1 MSKKYPP
8 RDRDFYSPEK
18 HDLVSYSKTGK
29 TYTKLLNPLEDDI
42 VCNNISYSEFDY
54 IEGDMLDDD
63 DI

>member
-29 TYTKLLNPLEDDI
+29 TYTKLPNPLEDDI
-42 VCNNISYSEFDY
+42 VCNNIS
-54 IEGDMLDDD
+54 
-63 DI
+63 

>member
-1 MSKKYPP
+1 MQWLKVL
-8 RDRDFYSPEK
+8 RQ
-18 HDLVSYSKTGK
+18 
-29 TYTKLLNPLEDDI
+29 TYTKLPNPLEDDI